1 MSMDTLQNPSAHTAL
16 AIDQAQP
23 LAAGGAARAWLW
35 LQGAARTVA
44 GRVRTAWRPSVV
56 WLGAQPL
63 ALQDTDV
70 QDRAVVAFGQWC
82 QAHPGHACE
91 VALSA
96 QWLLSCVT
104 PPHWSREA
112 MRQHAQN
119 QWSHYHDVDAQAL
132 QADWLVRQV
141 TSASAGLLCAVPQ
154 RLVTGLQHQ
163 ASVHGVQLSRVQ
175 PWWAQGLQHWLA
187 QLADA
192 DHATEQ
198 APGDAA
204 EGLHRLALREPG
216 LSLQI
221 EATVSDARETA
232 LTRMAWMTGHEA
244 QARHAMADVLTLP
257 VPDDAAGDARWPGV
271 WDHAALRD
279 VVSGRAKLERTTP

>member
-1 MSMDTLQNPSAHTAL
+1 MSMDTLQNPSAPTA
-16 AIDQAQP
+16 ISGDRAQP
-23 LAAGGAARAWLW
+23 LATGGAARAWLW

-44 GRVRTAWRPSVV
+44 GRARTAWRPSVV

-96 QWLLSCVT
+96 QWLLTCVT

-112 MRQHAQN
+112 MRQHALN

-141 TSASAGLLCAVPQ
+141 ASASAGLLCAVPQ

-163 ASVHGVQLSRVQ
+163 ASAHGVQLSRVQ
-175 PWWAQGLQHWLA
+175 PWWAQGLQHWLEDVA
-187 QLADA
+187 K
-192 DHATEQ
+192 Q
-198 APGDAA
+198 AHGEAL
-204 EGLHRLALREPG
+204 EGLHCLALHEPG
-216 LSLQI
+216 LCLQL

-232 LTRMAWMTGHEA
+232 LTRMAWMPDHEA
-244 QARHAMADVLTLP
+244 QPRHAMADVLTLP